1 MVGRARAGPANQIY
15 PRRAPCPCSACKN
28 FLLDQPSM
36 TRSIHP
42 SAKRRGGKTSV
53 RMRRMR
59 SSSNAAAVEFTG
71 GRQVGRAGPG
81 PGGRAAMPWRDA
93 DTKRRKT
100 RGGARARPGWG
111 GFASRHVHF
120 GVPAKRGAHMAGWP
134 RAPRDDDAIQRAL
147 RDGWMDGLATPVR
160 SVVARQGGPGRG
172 PSSRGR
178 TVQMESCRDT
188 CMLAALAYGSG
199 ASQPSLARVL
209 G

>member
-71 GRQVGRAGPG
+71 GRDQAAELPCRGATRTRSVARHGRRPRAAGPG
-81 PGGRAAMPWRDA
+81 RLRFKARPLRRTREARRAHGRVAARAA
-93 DTKRRKT
+93 RR
-100 RGGARARPGWG
+100 RRHPARAE
-111 GFASRHVHF
+111 
-120 GVPAKRGAHMAGWP
+120 
-134 RAPRDDDAIQRAL
+134 
-147 RDGWMDGLATPVR
+147 GWMDGLATPVR

>member
-71 GRQVGRAGPG
+71 GRQVGRAGTRRPSCHAVARRG
-81 PGGRAAMPWRDA
+81 HEASQ
-93 DTKRRKT
+93 DT
-100 RGGARARPGWG
+100 GGARARPGRG